1 MPLLAFSNDLGK
13 VTQTCSYMMI
23 GYDEVKDMRY
33 MGEDYK
39 GYWARNR
46 KTIFTAFEELRD
58 RYEQIMTDCQEQDKI
73 IYDDGL
79 ASGNTKYAELL
90 SGCYRHVI
98 AAHKIFQDKKGNL
111 LFFSKENN
119 SNGCVNTVDLT

>member
-1 MPLLAFSNDLGK
+1 MLAFSKDLGK
-13 VTQTCSYMMI
+13 VSQASSYMMI

-39 GYWARNR
+39 GYWARNG
-46 KTIFTAFEELRD
+46 KTIYTAFEELRD
-58 RYEQIMTDCQEQDKI
+58 RYDEIMTDCQEQDKI

-79 ASGNTKYAELL
+79 ASGNYKYAELL

-98 AAHKIFQDKKGNL
+98 AAHKIFQDNKGNL
-111 LFFSKENN
+111 PS
-119 SNGCVNTVDLT
+119 SPRRTIPTAV